1 MYNTEIPNTT
11 ELPTSKQLV
20 RSTLIAATVAA
31 ALLITTVLPA
41 EYGIDPTGA
50 GRFLGL
56 TTMGEIKTSLT
67 EEAAMDTAAQTET
80 PAPSLPLVQAASAAP
95 VSTPATAEQTVA
107 PPVAEPQQ
115 PARPVASDKKV
126 FTLKP
131 GEAAEIK
138 LGMKE
143 GAVVS
148 FDWRVKGG
156 AVNFDT
162 HGDAPGLDYYGY
174 NKGRKVMG
182 DSGTLTAAFD
192 GKHGWFWRN
201 RSGNDATITLTT
213 QGDYQLIKR
222 VM

>member
-31 ALLITTVLPA
+31 VLLITTVLPA

-56 TTMGEIKTSLT
+56 TTMGEIKTSLA
-67 EEAAMDTAAQTET
+67 EEAAMDSAVQAET
-80 PAPSLPLVQAASAAP
+80 PPPSLTLVKSASATP
-95 VSTPATAEQTVA
+95 VPVTAEQTVV

-115 PARPVASDKKV
+115 SARPVASDTRV
-126 FTLKP
+126 LTLKP

-148 FDWRVKGG
+148 FNWRVKGG

>member
-31 ALLITTVLPA
+31 VLLITTVLPA

-56 TTMGEIKTSLT
+56 TTMGEIKTSLA
-67 EEAAMDTAAQTET
+67 EEAAMDTAVQTET
-80 PAPSLPLVQAASAAP
+80 PAPSLTLVKSASAATVP
-95 VSTPATAEQTVA
+95 TTVEQTVA
-107 PPVAEPQQ
+107 PTVAEPQQ
-115 PARPVASDKKV
+115 PTRPVASDKKV

-138 LGMKE
+138 LSMKE

-201 RSGNDATITLTT
+201 RSGSDATITLTT

-222 VM
+222 VL